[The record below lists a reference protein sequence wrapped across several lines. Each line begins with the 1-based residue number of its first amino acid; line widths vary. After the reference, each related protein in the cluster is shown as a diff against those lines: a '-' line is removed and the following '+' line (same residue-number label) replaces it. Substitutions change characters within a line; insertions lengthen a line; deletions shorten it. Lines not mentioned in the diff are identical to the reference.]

1 MNVIEGA
8 HIERFRSIISERLG
22 LQFEDEKLDMLADV
36 LRQRLQAQG
45 KSPGFY
51 FSSLEASQPAL
62 QELRTL
68 ASLLTISETYF
79 FRAPEHFRAFTAIAV
94 PQRVSSSGSRPLRI
108 LSAGCASGDE
118 AYSIAIS
125 LREEFP
131 GLLSRNIAITGVDVN
146 PVVLSKARQAE
157 YSAWS
162 LRDTDEELKRKYFRA
177 EGRNYLLDKAIRALV
192 RFEEGN
198 IAVNDGSVWDQSEY
212 DVIFCRNV
220 IMYLVPEAAR
230 TAVARLS
237 KALLSGGF
245 LFLSHAET
253 LRGISQDFHL
263 RHTHDSFYYEKRD
276 DVASELV
283 EHKPFVSMMANFDL
297 SWVDAVQRTS
307 DRIQSL
313 SEDVVRQGVSEAVG
327 VAVSAPSLLETA
339 TKGELGVALDLLRR
353 EKYVEALEALA
364 QMAPERASDG
374 DAQLLR
380 AVLLTNSGRIAAAED
395 ICQRLLK
402 SDELNA
408 NAHYLTALCREHAN
422 DLDGAIEHDRTAI
435 YVDSS
440 FSMAHLHLALLS
452 KRAGDVGL
460 ARRELEQAESLLL
473 REDAARI
480 LLLGGGFSRE
490 ALTEFCHA
498 QLRACGGGV

>member
-1 MNVIEGA
+1 
-8 HIERFRSIISERLG
+8 L
-22 LQFEDEKLDMLADV
+22 
-36 LRQRLQAQG
+36 
-45 KSPGFY
+45 
-51 FSSLEASQPAL
+51 
-62 QELRTL
+62 
-68 ASLLTISETYF
+68 
-79 FRAPEHFRAFTAIAV
+79 
-94 PQRVSSSGSRPLRI
+94 PQRDHVPGTRGS
-108 LSAGCASGDE
+108 AH
-118 AYSIAIS
+118 
-125 LREEFP
+125 
-131 GLLSRNIAITGVDVN
+131 
-146 PVVLSKARQAE
+146 
-157 YSAWS
+157 
-162 LRDTDEELKRKYFRA
+162 
-177 EGRNYLLDKAIRALV
+177 
-192 RFEEGN
+192 
-198 IAVNDGSVWDQSEY
+198 
-212 DVIFCRNV
+212 
-220 IMYLVPEAAR
+220 
-230 TAVARLS
+230 AVARLS
-237 KALLSGGF
+237 KALVPGGF

-276 DVASELV
+276 DVASGPV
-283 EHKPFVSMMANFDL
+283 EHKPFVPVMANFDL

-307 DRIQSL
+307 DRIESL

-327 VAVSAPSLLETA
+327 VAVSGPSLLKTA
-339 TKGELGVALDLLRR
+339 TNGELGVALDLLRR

-364 QMAPERASDG
+364 QMAPEHAGDG

-395 ICQRLLK
+395 ICQRLLE

-452 KRAGDVGL
+452 KRAGDVEL